1 MTLKRVSLGSRLD
14 IAPVAVGTMNLLDWG
29 LDREGLVK
37 RIHEYLEL
45 GLTTFD
51 LADIYGGGGCEQLF
65 GDALRLEPGL
75 RDQLEIISKGCIVY
89 DQPRRPYFVRESYN
103 LSRDYIISACE
114 RSLQRL
120 GVEYLDLYL
129 LHRPCPLM
137 DPEEVAQALTR
148 LKESGKVKNFGL
160 SNFLP
165 EQIAALEAYT
175 DIPFVTNQIKMSVKC
190 MDFLADGTQEDALRR
205 KMPLMAYSPAC
216 GGALFR
222 QVLSK
227 EDLATVE
234 VLREIQE
241 ELGAESLDEV
251 LYAWLYRL
259 PVTVVPVTG
268 TGKKERVLRA
278 VKALDYNMTREQWY
292 DILRIAR
299 PPHVSKKYHDI

>member
-1 MTLKRVSLGSRLD
+1 MKRVSLSKELQ
-14 IAPVAVGTMNLLDWG
+14 IAPVAIGTMNLLDWG
-29 LDREGLVK
+29 LDAKGLVE
-37 RIHEYLEL
+37 RIHTYLDL

-51 LADIYGGGGCEQLF
+51 LADIYGNGGCEQLF
-65 GDALRLEPGL
+65 GEALALEPSL
-75 RDQLEIISKGCIVY
+75 RGKLELISKGGIVY
-89 DQPRRPYFVRESYN
+89 DKLRRPWFVSESYN
-103 LSRDYIISACE
+103 LSKDYIVSACE
-114 RSLQRL
+114 RSLRRL
-120 GVEYLDLYL
+120 GVDHLDLYL

-137 DPEEVAQALTR
+137 DPAEVAEALEQLR
-148 LKESGKVKNFGL
+148 SAGKVREFGL

-175 DIPFVTNQIKMSVKC
+175 DISFVTNQVKMSVKC

-216 GGALFR
+216 GGSLFR
-222 QVLSK
+222 ANLSQ
-227 EDLATVE
+227 EDAE
-234 VLREIQE
+234 ICAVLREIQE

-268 TGKKERVLRA
+268 TGRVERVLHA
-278 VKALDYNMTREQWY
+278 VKALEYSMSREQWY

-299 PPHVSKKYHDI
+299 SAAVSHKYHDI

>member
-1 MTLKRVSLGSRLD
+1 MKRVSLGTNLS
-14 IAPVAVGTMNLLDWG
+14 IAPVAIGTMNLMDWG
-29 LDREGLVK
+29 LDAAGLVD
-37 RIHEYLEL
+37 RIHEYLDL

-51 LADIYGGGGCEQLF
+51 LADIYGSGECEKLF
-65 GDALRLEPGL
+65 GEALKLDLSL
-75 RDQLEIISKGCIVY
+75 RDKVEIISKGCIVY
-89 DQPRRPYFVRESYN
+89 DKPRRPYFVTESYN
-103 LSRDYIISACE
+103 LSADYLIQACE
-114 RSLQRL
+114 NSLKRL
-120 GVEYLDLYL
+120 GVDALDLYL

-137 DPEEVAQALTR
+137 DPAEVAQALDH
-148 LKESGKVKNFGL
+148 LKQSGKVKNFGL

-175 DIPFVTNQIKMSVKC
+175 DIPLVTNQIKMSVKC

-216 GGALFR
+216 GGSLFR
-222 QVLSK
+222 KDLSK

-234 VLREIQE
+234 VLHEIRE
-241 ELGAESLDEV
+241 ELGAETLDEV

-268 TGKKERVLRA
+268 TGRKDRVLLA
-278 VKALDYNMTREQWY
+278 VKAMEHKMSREQWY

-299 PPHVSKKYHDI
+299 PLHVSRKYHDI